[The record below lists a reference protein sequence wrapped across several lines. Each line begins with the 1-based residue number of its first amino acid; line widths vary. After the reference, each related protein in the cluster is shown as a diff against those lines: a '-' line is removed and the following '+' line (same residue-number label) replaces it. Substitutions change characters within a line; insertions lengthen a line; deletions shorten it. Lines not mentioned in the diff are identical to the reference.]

1 MVDPADAIKIS
12 EVAEQF
18 NIDIVA
24 ILNTHKHDD
33 HVCGNVDL
41 QRMATTKSQLK
52 IAEVPITD
60 QMILDRRQAVR
71 MSSKGDIINVDNFAF
86 QVISTPCHTSGHI
99 TFFPTVWTLQ
109 FYFQVTLFFSEA
121 VGGFFEGNGADMY
134 NSLNRIKD
142 HQIPG
147 ATKIFCGHEYSFS
160 NLAFALSVEPNNNE
174 LIRKLKWVI
183 EQRDIDLPT
192 IPSTWE
198 EELSYNPFLR
208 LSVPEIQESVGV
220 LPSDTPEN
228 VMSKVRNAKDVY
240 AFETAA
246 VLEKVN
252 STDIPNVKSIDEDKD
267 FIRDHEPN
275 LEVASYERTTPI
287 VCIMSAENYECN
299 GNHSLINKLSNLGFF
314 TREIVLSSKSTSTKI
329 SRKNGAKKSNL
340 TSLALQRWSTRL
352 QILPRQ

>member
-1 MVDPADAIKIS
+1 MPIC
-12 EVAEQF
+12 VA
-18 NIDIVA
+18 
-24 ILNTHKHDD
+24 
-33 HVCGNVDL
+33 
-41 QRMATTKSQLK
+41 
-52 IAEVPITD
+52 
-60 QMILDRRQAVR
+60 
-71 MSSKGDIINVDNFAF
+71 
-86 QVISTPCHTSGHI
+86 
-99 TFFPTVWTLQ
+99 
-109 FYFQVTLFFSEA
+109 
-121 VGGFFEGNGADMY
+121 
-134 NSLNRIKD
+134 NRIKD

-287 VCIMSAENYECN
+287 V
-299 GNHSLINKLSNLGFF
+299 
-314 TREIVLSSKSTSTKI
+314 
-329 SRKNGAKKSNL
+329 
-340 TSLALQRWSTRL
+340 
-352 QILPRQ
+352 